1 MKQIKL
7 LFLTLFTF
15 IGLSVSSQVLTSFNV
30 DVNNLGGCPYTL
42 FGNYY
47 GGGAQGSIILTQQPT
62 GSYVAVVPAIDSLN
76 VSICAIY
83 TSPCLGESCINETIY
98 LGPG

>member
-30 DVNNLGGCPYTL
+30 DIVNLGGCPYTL

-47 GGGAQGSIILTQQPT
+47 GSGVQGSITLTQQPT
-62 GSYVAVVPAIDSLN
+62 GSYVAVVPAIF
-76 VSICAIY
+76 IM
-83 TSPCLGESCINETIY
+83 
-98 LGPG
+98 